1 MNPLELTAE
10 QIAPAFP
17 GARLTNIVTYWPF
30 VREALREAQLETPRL
45 VAYALATIAAES
57 AGFQPLVEMVSKYN
71 TARDPFDRY
80 EGRATLGNTVAGD
93 GARYRGRGFVQ
104 LTGRANY
111 RNYGQRI
118 YQPLEDQPQLAN
130 DPAIAAQ
137 LLALFIADRAIK
149 IDTAL
154 KALDFASARR
164 AVNGGTHGLDRFT
177 RAYTAILGVLMG
189 GGRG

>member
-1 MNPLELTAE
+1 MSNLELTAE

-17 GARLTNIVTYWPF
+17 GAKLANIARNWPY
-30 VREALREAQLETPRL
+30 VREALREAQLDTPRL
-45 VAYALATIAAES
+45 VAYALAIIAAES
-57 AGFQPLVEMVSKYN
+57 AGFQRLAEMVSQYN
-71 TARDPFDRY
+71 TEREPFDRY
-80 EGRATLGNTVAGD
+80 ESRKDLGNTARGD

-111 RNYGQRI
+111 RTYGERI
-118 YQPLEDQPQLAN
+118 AQPLEDKPQLAN
-130 DPAIAAQ
+130 EPAIAAQ

-189 GGRG
+189 GGRA